1 MALPMAGAPVTV
13 TPSIETLPL
22 VIGTVAIGPTSASM
36 AGIGAALAWLA
47 INAVATLRIAVRE
60 SARIW
65 ESPWAV

>member
-13 TPSIETLPL
+13 TSPNETLPL
-22 VIGTVAIGPTSASM
+22 VIGTVATGPTSASM
-36 AGIGAALAWLA
+36 VGIGAASAWVA

-65 ESPWAV
+65 ESPWAA